1 MYQLFVGEI
10 GYNRDEFLLKLKWW
24 EIKAILNGYRR
35 RERTY
40 AETVRWQT
48 WVIIS
53 SLGAK
58 INNPKDLR
66 ELPWDEEEN
75 EITQSMTEEE
85 RNELLQE
92 MDEINKHLAE
102 QNAQDNGNHS
112 TL

>member
-1 MYQLFVGEI
+1 M
-10 GYNRDEFLLKLKWW
+10 
-24 EIKAILNGYRR
+24 KAILNGYRR

-58 INNPKDLR
+58 INSPQDLR
-66 ELPWDEEEN
+66 ELPWDDEDEE
-75 EITQSMTEEE
+75 TMQPMTEEE
-85 RNELLQE
+85 KNELQRE
-92 MDEINKHLAE
+92 MEEINKHLAE

>member
-1 MYQLFVGEI
+1 M
-10 GYNRDEFLLKLKWW
+10 
-24 EIKAILNGYRR
+24 KAILNGYRR

-58 INNPKDLR
+58 INNPKELS
-66 ELPWDEEEN
+66 ELPWDDEDEE
-75 EITQSMTEEE
+75 TMQPMTEEE
-85 RNELLQE
+85 KNELQRE
-92 MDEINKHLAE
+92 MEEINKHLAE
-102 QNAQDNGNHS
+102 QYAQDNGNHS

>member
-10 GYNRDEFLLKLKWW
+10 GYNREEFLFKLKWW
-24 EIKAILNGYRR
+24 EVKAILNGYRR

-40 AETVRWQT
+40 VETVRWQT

-53 SLGAK
+53 TLGAK
-58 INNPKDLR
+58 INIPKDLR
-66 ELPWDEEEN
+66 ELPWDDEDEETMQP
-75 EITQSMTEEE
+75 ITEDEK
-85 RNELLQE
+85 NELQRE
-92 MDEINKHLAE
+92 MEEINKHLAE

>member
-1 MYQLFVGEI
+1 M
-10 GYNRDEFLLKLKWW
+10 
-24 EIKAILNGYRR
+24 KAILKGYRR

-40 AETVRWQT
+40 SETVRWQT

-58 INNPKDLR
+58 INNPKELR
-66 ELPWDEEEN
+66 EFPWDDEDGE
-75 EITQSMTEEE
+75 TMQPMTEEE
-85 RNELLQE
+85 KNELQRE
-92 MDEINKHLAE
+92 MAEINKHLAE